1 MPVLNDKQKLLR
13 RLQQSCFALAEA
25 NLYLDSHPTCQMGL
39 EYFRKHKAENLEE
52 RTARECKEYTEKY
65 GPLTAVQSEGTKKW
79 EWVQHPF
86 PWERGE
92 N

>member
-39 EYFRKHKAENLEE
+39 EYFRKHKAEKDAIE
-52 RTARECKEYTEKY
+52 KEYTEKY
-65 GPLTAVQSEGTKKW
+65 GHLTAVQSEGTKKW

>member
-39 EYFRKHKAENLEE
+39 EYFRKHKAEKDAIE
-52 RTARECKEYTEKY
+52 KEYTEKY

-79 EWVQHPF
+79 EWVQRPF